1 MFNLILDMLAWGR
14 QKRVKREQNSFAS
27 LKNYTCS
34 NEAFKT
40 KDHLF

>member
-14 QKRVKREQNSFAS
+14 KKGKRERNSFAS

-34 NEAFKT
+34 KEAFKT